1 MTTTLYELN
10 DIYLNLLDLIEAGAD
25 DEDVQ
30 KALENIQDE
39 IENKADGY
47 AIVIKSLEAQNQMF
61 KEEEKR
67 LYSKR
72 KTNEKNIVR
81 MKRNLEETMY
91 LQDKKKFKTDKFS
104 FNIQKNRATVK
115 IVDEDKIPE
124 EFKEEVITMNVDK
137 KALLEALK
145 DGELIDGAEYVQ
157 TESLRIR

>member
-10 DIYLNLLDLIEAGAD
+10 DIYLNLLDLIETGAD
-25 DEDVQ
+25 DEKVQ
-30 KALENIQDE
+30 EALENIQDE
-39 IENKADGY
+39 IEDKADSY
-47 AIVIKSLEAQNQMF
+47 AIVIKALEAQNQMF

-72 KTNEKNIVR
+72 KANENSIAR

-91 LQDKKKFKTDKFS
+91 LLDKKKFKTDKFS

-124 EFKEEVITMNVDK
+124 EFKEEVITMNIVK

-145 DGELIDGAEYVQ
+145 DGELVDGAEYVQ